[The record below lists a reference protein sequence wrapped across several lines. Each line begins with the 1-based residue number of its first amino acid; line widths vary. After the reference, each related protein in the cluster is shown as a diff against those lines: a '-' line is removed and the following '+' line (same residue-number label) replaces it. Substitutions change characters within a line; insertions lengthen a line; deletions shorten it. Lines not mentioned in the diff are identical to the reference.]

1 MRRVFRIT
9 RLSGALLLLASS
21 LSSSLELS
29 FPVAMLKT
37 VGSGRAL
44 LGAGTRTRA
53 LEGLRGRRK
62 GEGNDLQTCPGCF
75 CLGPGKRGRVIC
87 GCGISEGAACLL
99 VARGDGE
106 YMLRRVATID
116 KRTNASHVL
125 IGSGGAND
133 TEIAT
138 ATVAKVEN

>member
-1 MRRVFRIT
+1 MF
-9 RLSGALLLLASS
+9 
-21 LSSSLELS
+21 
-29 FPVAMLKT
+29 KT

-44 LGAGTRTRA
+44 LGAGTRSLA

-125 IGSGGAND
+125 IGTRGANH

-138 ATVAKVEN
+138 ATVAEVEN